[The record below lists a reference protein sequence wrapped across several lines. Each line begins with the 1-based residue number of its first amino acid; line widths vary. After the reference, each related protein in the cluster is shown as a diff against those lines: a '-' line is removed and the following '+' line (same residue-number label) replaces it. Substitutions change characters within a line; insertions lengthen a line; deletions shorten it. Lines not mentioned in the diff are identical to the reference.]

1 MDRLQDVL
9 SVMCGDGSVPESIV
23 GRRLMDIDSSVLYP
37 RSEKA
42 DEKER
47 VLQAV
52 CGVLA
57 SLIVITLS
65 KLLYDYWNYTKRG
78 KLPWTATGCLS
89 NGYEAHYGRRN
100 VGQFEKSP
108 HI

>member
-9 SVMCGDGSVPESIV
+9 SVMCGNRSVPESIV

-78 KLPWTATGCLS
+78 KLPWTV
-89 NGYEAHYGRRN
+89 YRM
-100 VGQFEKSP
+100 P
-108 HI
+108 

>member
-1 MDRLQDVL
+1 
-9 SVMCGDGSVPESIV
+9 MCGNRSVPESIV

-78 KLPWTATGCLS
+78 ELPWTV
-89 NGYEAHYGRRN
+89 YRM
-100 VGQFEKSP
+100 P
-108 HI
+108 